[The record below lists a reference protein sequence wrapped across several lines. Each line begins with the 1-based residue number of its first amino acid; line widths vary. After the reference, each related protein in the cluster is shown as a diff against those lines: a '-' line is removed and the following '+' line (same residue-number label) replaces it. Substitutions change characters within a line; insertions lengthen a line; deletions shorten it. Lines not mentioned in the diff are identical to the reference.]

1 MPTMT
6 LVAGSD
12 LSGKLPSY
20 SCRLSLETSPMAL
33 WKNASMEF
41 LLKEK
46 KNNEMAPFL
55 PAHVHGC
62 FSYLYTSVRV
72 LS

>member
-6 LVAGSD
+6 LVAGSN

-46 KNNEMAPFL
+46 KQ
-55 PAHVHGC
+55 
-62 FSYLYTSVRV
+62 
-72 LS
+72 